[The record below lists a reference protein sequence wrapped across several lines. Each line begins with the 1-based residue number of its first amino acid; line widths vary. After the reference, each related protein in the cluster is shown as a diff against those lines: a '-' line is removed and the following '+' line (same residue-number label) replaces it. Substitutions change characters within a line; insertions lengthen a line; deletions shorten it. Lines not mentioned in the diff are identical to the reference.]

1 MAYIDTDLE
10 LVKETGRTVV
20 NNMAEAQML
29 LDKFYS
35 RLTGMTETKEWEGNN
50 VRPYCNKV
58 AQDKKDYTEYIN
70 GMKEIAQKMIEF
82 AEKTDDEVRR
92 IERNSNK

>member
-10 LVKETGRTVV
+10 LVKETGIAVV
-20 NNMAEAQML
+20 NNMAEAQIL

-35 RLTGMTETKEWEGNN
+35 RLTGITETKEWEGNN

-58 AQDKKDYTEYIN
+58 GYDKKDYTEFLN
-70 GMKEIAQKMIEF
+70 GMKELGKKMVDF

-92 IERNSNK
+92 IERHSNK